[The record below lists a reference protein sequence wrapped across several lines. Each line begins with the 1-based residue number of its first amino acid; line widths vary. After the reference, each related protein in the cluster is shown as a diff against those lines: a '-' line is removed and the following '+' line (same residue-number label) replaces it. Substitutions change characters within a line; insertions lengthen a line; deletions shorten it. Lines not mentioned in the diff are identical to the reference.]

1 MSKQGAATP
10 VSLTEL
16 TITLLEHSDEFH
28 HMLGR
33 HVAIRQ
39 STEASEAPTAF
50 VERRSL
56 SWL

>member
-16 TITLLEHSDEFH
+16 TTTLLEHSDELH

-39 STEASEAPTAF
+39 STEASEDPAAF
-50 VERRSL
+50 VERRSP